1 MGVPA
6 RERERTM
13 GTRVAVVRTSPR
25 RHGNSDI
32 LADAFEQGAREAG
45 WDVDD
50 IRTMDYRI
58 NYCHGCY
65 GTKSKLA
72 CGVTGRCW
80 QKDDMQGLVE
90 RLAACDAVCFATP
103 VYYYSMSGQMKV
115 FLDRTLPI
123 YSQQVRLRDV
133 YLLATSESGLD
144 SAMDGTVQGLEG
156 WIRCIRGTR
165 LAGVVRGTG
174 ALAPGDVREAGSA
187 VAQAH
192 DLGAALAQA

>member
-1 MGVPA
+1 MSKV
-6 RERERTM
+6 
-13 GTRVAVVRTSPR
+13 VVVRTSPHR
-25 RHGNSDI
+25 KGNSDI
-32 LADAFEQGAREAG
+32 LADAFERGAREAG

-50 IRTMDYRI
+50 IRTMDYKI
-58 NYCHGCY
+58 NYCYGCY

-72 CGVTGRCW
+72 CGVTGHCW

-90 RLAACDAVCFATP
+90 RLAEADVVCFATP

-123 YSQQVRLRDV
+123 YSQQVRFHDV
-133 YLLATSESGLD
+133 YLLATSESPLD
-144 SAMDGTVQGLEG
+144 SAMDGTVQGIEG

-174 ALAPGDVREAGSA
+174 ALSPGDVEKNESA
-187 VAQAH
+187 VA
-192 DLGAALAQA
+192 AAYAFGHHLA